1 MGLIHIYCGDGKGK
15 TTASMGLAVRAA
27 GAGMRVHIVQLL
39 KGSKTAELESLALIP
54 NIRVTRPDRN
64 YGFTFSMTDEDKAAI
79 TKCHNALLEEALRE
93 MKNDEIDM
101 LVIDEFCAG
110 YNCGLVDKALA
121 DEIILHKPEK
131 CELVLTGR
139 DPEQKYVDAADYVSE
154 IRAVKHP
161 YEKGIDARRGIA
173 IISRMKY
180 INRWGLMRNTINEN
194 ISEHSLETAFIAH
207 VLALYRNVRF
217 GGNVD
222 PERAALLAMYH
233 DATEIITGDLPTPVK
248 YYNAEIKAEYDKVE
262 KMAEEKLLSY
272 LPEDLRGYYA
282 PLFSK
287 TEEDKELWVLVKAAD
302 KLSALIKCIEERQ
315 MGNSDF
321 TEAEKSTLQAVHDMA
336 LPEAEEFISEFLSA
350 YHLTLDGQA
359 K

>member
-1 MGLIHIYCGDGKGK
+1 M
-15 TTASMGLAVRAA
+15 
-27 GAGMRVHIVQLL
+27 Q
-39 KGSKTAELESLALIP
+39 
-54 NIRVTRPDRN
+54 
-64 YGFTFSMTDEDKAAI
+64 
-79 TKCHNALLEEALRE
+79 
-93 MKNDEIDM
+93 
-101 LVIDEFCAG
+101 
-110 YNCGLVDKALA
+110 
-121 DEIILHKPEK
+121 
-131 CELVLTGR
+131 
-139 DPEQKYVDAADYVSE
+139 EQKFF
-154 IRAVKHP
+154 
-161 YEKGIDARRGIA
+161 A

-222 PERAALLAMYH
+222 PERVALLAMYH

-321 TEAEKSTLQAVHDMA
+321 TEAEKSTLQAVYDMA

>member
-1 MGLIHIYCGDGKGK
+1 M
-15 TTASMGLAVRAA
+15 
-27 GAGMRVHIVQLL
+27 Q
-39 KGSKTAELESLALIP
+39 
-54 NIRVTRPDRN
+54 
-64 YGFTFSMTDEDKAAI
+64 
-79 TKCHNALLEEALRE
+79 
-93 MKNDEIDM
+93 
-101 LVIDEFCAG
+101 
-110 YNCGLVDKALA
+110 
-121 DEIILHKPEK
+121 
-131 CELVLTGR
+131 
-139 DPEQKYVDAADYVSE
+139 EQKFF
-154 IRAVKHP
+154 
-161 YEKGIDARRGIA
+161 A
-173 IISRMKY
+173 ILSRMKY

-262 KMAEEKLLSY
+262 KMAEDKMLAY
-272 LPEDLRGYYA
+272 LPDDLREYYR

-287 TEEDKELWVLVKAAD
+287 TEEDGELWTLVKAAD
-302 KLSALIKCIEERQ
+302 KLSALIKCMEECQ

-321 TEAEKSTLQAVHDMA
+321 SEAEKSTLQAVHDMA
-336 LPEAEEFISEFLSA
+336 LPEAEEFISEFLSS
-350 YHLTLDGQA
+350 YCLTLDGQA

>member
-1 MGLIHIYCGDGKGK
+1 M
-15 TTASMGLAVRAA
+15 
-27 GAGMRVHIVQLL
+27 Q
-39 KGSKTAELESLALIP
+39 
-54 NIRVTRPDRN
+54 
-64 YGFTFSMTDEDKAAI
+64 
-79 TKCHNALLEEALRE
+79 
-93 MKNDEIDM
+93 
-101 LVIDEFCAG
+101 
-110 YNCGLVDKALA
+110 
-121 DEIILHKPEK
+121 
-131 CELVLTGR
+131 
-139 DPEQKYVDAADYVSE
+139 EQKFF
-154 IRAVKHP
+154 
-161 YEKGIDARRGIA
+161 A

-222 PERAALLAMYH
+222 SERAALLAMYH

>member
-1 MGLIHIYCGDGKGK
+1 MKRVLTH
-15 TTASMGLAVRAA
+15 A
-27 GAGMRVHIVQLL
+27 G
-39 KGSKTAELESLALIP
+39 ELSSDLQQ
-54 NIRVTRPDRN
+54 
-64 YGFTFSMTDEDKAAI
+64 
-79 TKCHNALLEEALRE
+79 
-93 MKNDEIDM
+93 
-101 LVIDEFCAG
+101 
-110 YNCGLVDKALA
+110 
-121 DEIILHKPEK
+121 ILHRKK
-131 CELVLTGR
+131 NFMQ
-139 DPEQKYVDAADYVSE
+139 EQKFF
-154 IRAVKHP
+154 
-161 YEKGIDARRGIA
+161 A

-287 TEEDKELWVLVKAAD
+287 TEEDKELWVRVMAAD
-302 KLSALIKCIEERQ
+302 KRSALIMCSEERQ

-350 YHLTLDGQA
+350 YHLTLDGQT

>member
-1 MGLIHIYCGDGKGK
+1 M
-15 TTASMGLAVRAA
+15 
-27 GAGMRVHIVQLL
+27 Q
-39 KGSKTAELESLALIP
+39 
-54 NIRVTRPDRN
+54 
-64 YGFTFSMTDEDKAAI
+64 
-79 TKCHNALLEEALRE
+79 
-93 MKNDEIDM
+93 
-101 LVIDEFCAG
+101 
-110 YNCGLVDKALA
+110 
-121 DEIILHKPEK
+121 
-131 CELVLTGR
+131 
-139 DPEQKYVDAADYVSE
+139 EQKFF
-154 IRAVKHP
+154 
-161 YEKGIDARRGIA
+161 A

-262 KMAEEKLLSY
+262 KMAEDKMLSY
-272 LPEDLRGYYA
+272 LPDDLREYYR

-287 TEEDKELWVLVKAAD
+287 TEEDGELWSLVKAAD

-336 LPEAEEFISEFLSA
+336 LPEAEEFISEFLSS
-350 YHLTLDGQA
+350 YCLTLDGQA

>member
-1 MGLIHIYCGDGKGK
+1 M
-15 TTASMGLAVRAA
+15 
-27 GAGMRVHIVQLL
+27 Q
-39 KGSKTAELESLALIP
+39 
-54 NIRVTRPDRN
+54 
-64 YGFTFSMTDEDKAAI
+64 
-79 TKCHNALLEEALRE
+79 
-93 MKNDEIDM
+93 
-101 LVIDEFCAG
+101 
-110 YNCGLVDKALA
+110 
-121 DEIILHKPEK
+121 
-131 CELVLTGR
+131 
-139 DPEQKYVDAADYVSE
+139 EQKFF
-154 IRAVKHP
+154 
-161 YEKGIDARRGIA
+161 A

-302 KLSALIKCIEERQ
+302 KLSIRISAGTALTKTKI
-315 MGNSDF
+315 
-321 TEAEKSTLQAVHDMA
+321 
-336 LPEAEEFISEFLSA
+336 
-350 YHLTLDGQA
+350 
-359 K
+359 

>member
-1 MGLIHIYCGDGKGK
+1 MKRVLTH
-15 TTASMGLAVRAA
+15 A
-27 GAGMRVHIVQLL
+27 G
-39 KGSKTAELESLALIP
+39 ELSSDLQQ
-54 NIRVTRPDRN
+54 
-64 YGFTFSMTDEDKAAI
+64 
-79 TKCHNALLEEALRE
+79 
-93 MKNDEIDM
+93 
-101 LVIDEFCAG
+101 
-110 YNCGLVDKALA
+110 
-121 DEIILHKPEK
+121 ILHRKK
-131 CELVLTGR
+131 NFMQ
-139 DPEQKYVDAADYVSE
+139 EQKFF
-154 IRAVKHP
+154 
-161 YEKGIDARRGIA
+161 A

-248 YYNAEIKAEYDKVE
+248 YYNAEIKAEYHKVE

-350 YHLTLDGQA
+350 YHLTLDGQT

>member
-1 MGLIHIYCGDGKGK
+1 MKRVLTH
-15 TTASMGLAVRAA
+15 A
-27 GAGMRVHIVQLL
+27 G
-39 KGSKTAELESLALIP
+39 ELSSDLQQ
-54 NIRVTRPDRN
+54 
-64 YGFTFSMTDEDKAAI
+64 
-79 TKCHNALLEEALRE
+79 
-93 MKNDEIDM
+93 
-101 LVIDEFCAG
+101 
-110 YNCGLVDKALA
+110 
-121 DEIILHKPEK
+121 ILHRKK
-131 CELVLTGR
+131 NFMQ
-139 DPEQKYVDAADYVSE
+139 EQKFF
-154 IRAVKHP
+154 
-161 YEKGIDARRGIA
+161 A

-194 ISEHSLETAFIAH
+194 ISAHSLGTAFIAH

-350 YHLTLDGQA
+350 YHLTLDGQT

>member
-1 MGLIHIYCGDGKGK
+1 M
-15 TTASMGLAVRAA
+15 
-27 GAGMRVHIVQLL
+27 Q
-39 KGSKTAELESLALIP
+39 
-54 NIRVTRPDRN
+54 
-64 YGFTFSMTDEDKAAI
+64 
-79 TKCHNALLEEALRE
+79 
-93 MKNDEIDM
+93 
-101 LVIDEFCAG
+101 
-110 YNCGLVDKALA
+110 
-121 DEIILHKPEK
+121 
-131 CELVLTGR
+131 
-139 DPEQKYVDAADYVSE
+139 EQKFF
-154 IRAVKHP
+154 
-161 YEKGIDARRGIA
+161 A
-173 IISRMKY
+173 IIYRMKY